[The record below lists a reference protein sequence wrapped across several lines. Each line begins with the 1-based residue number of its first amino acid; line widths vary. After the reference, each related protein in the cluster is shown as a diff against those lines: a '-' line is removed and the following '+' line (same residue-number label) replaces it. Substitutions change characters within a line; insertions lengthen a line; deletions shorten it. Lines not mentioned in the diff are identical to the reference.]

1 MAMVWATI
9 LVLSLLRM
17 KYSSQQEEWELVAMK
32 AESWVK
38 RQTLPS
44 GVSLEDLYKA
54 AERMKM

>member
-1 MAMVWATI
+1 
-9 LVLSLLRM
+9 VLSLLRV

-38 RQTLPS
+38 RQTLPA
-44 GVSLEDLYKA
+44 GVCLEDLYKA

>member
-9 LVLSLLRM
+9 LVLSLLRR
-17 KYSSQQEEWELVAMK
+17 KYSSQQEEWELVVMK

-38 RQTLPS
+38 HQTLPP

-54 AERMKM
+54 TEKII